1 VVSSRETELMSAH
14 KVTLAWV
21 VCKAIATNP
30 RQGMN
35 ISAPSTLAYMEASN
49 WIATNHTGLRII

>member
-1 VVSSRETELMSAH
+1 MVSKWEHELVSAL

-21 VCKAIATNP
+21 VCKTIATNP

-35 ISAPSTLAYMEASN
+35 IPAPSTSAYMEASN
-49 WIATNHTGLRII
+49 